1 MPEKEP
7 VQLPTGNVTFLFTD
21 IEGST
26 RLWEADRVGMAQVL
40 ARHDVLLRATIED
53 HGGQVF
59 KTVGDGF
66 CAAFDTADGAVSA
79 AVAIQ
84 GAVAAEDWRAP
95 AALRVR
101 CALHTGLAE
110 QRDRDYFGPTLNRLA
125 RLLAHAV
132 GGETLLTAATF
143 EIVRDFLPANLDVEE
158 RGELALKDL
167 ARPERIYRMADRQA
181 PARIAHAK
189 REIPSIAVLPF
200 LNLSGDEENEYFAD
214 GLTEELLNVL
224 AKSGSLK
231 VTSRTSAFSF
241 KGSNTD
247 LPTIGRKLSVK
258 TILEG
263 SVRKTANRVRIT
275 AQLVDVESDSHLWSE
290 TYDREFRDIF
300 ALQDEI
306 AGTVA
311 AKLAVS
317 LGISRQQERQAS
329 GTSNLVAY
337 DHFLRG
343 RTLQW
348 QRGRAVIQAH
358 EHFRVAATLDPNYA
372 DALAWMADS
381 CRLIGVYGIHQ
392 PLEML
397 PYAKAAA
404 TRALELAPEL
414 AEALATLAMVSLL
427 LDHDAVAASAQWRQA
442 IEIEPGNVRSRC
454 EYALWGLSAVA
465 GDHEEAMRQTA
476 SALKSDPLNV
486 WAWAMHASSVGI
498 AGHAEESLA
507 AAQHAMA
514 LAPRSFSAQWS
525 LLECLV
531 QTERYK
537 EALDR
542 QEEALEISVRHPWVL
557 ATIASAHAEVGGKRQ
572 AKLIYDELSMR
583 GQIEYV
589 QPSTLAGAAASAG
602 LDAEAIAWAEL
613 AVAQYDP
620 MFVASSVLPRWRALR
635 RLAQYDAVYAQLG
648 FGTRP
653 ENR

>member
-1 MPEKEP
+1 
-7 VQLPTGNVTFLFTD
+7 VTLPTGNVTFLFTD

-26 RLWEADRVGMAQVL
+26 RLWEADRAAMARVV
-40 ARHDVLLRATIED
+40 ARHDGLLRTTIER

-66 CAAFDTADGAVSA
+66 CAAFDTADGAVVA
-79 AVAIQ
+79 AAAIQ

-125 RLLAHAV
+125 RLLAHAK

-143 EIVRDFLPANLDVEE
+143 EIVRDFLPSDIDVEE
-158 RGELALKDL
+158 RGEQALKDL
-167 ARPERIYRMADRQA
+167 ARPEQIYRIVDRQSPAGPA
-181 PARIAHAK
+181 PAN

-200 LNLSGDEENEYFAD
+200 VNLSRDEENEHFAD

-224 AKSGSLK
+224 ARSGNLK

-241 KGSNTD
+241 KGRNVD
-247 LPTIGRKLSVK
+247 LPTIGRKLAVK

-275 AQLVDVESDSHLWSE
+275 AQLVDVESDSQLWSE
-290 TYDREFRDIF
+290 TYERELRDIF

-311 AKLAVS
+311 AKLEVS
-317 LGISRQQERQAS
+317 LGVSRERERQAS
-329 GTSNLVAY
+329 GTTNLAAY

-348 QRGRAVIQAH
+348 QRGRAVIQAY
-358 EHFRVAATLDPNYA
+358 EHFRLAATLDPHYA

-381 CRLIGVYGIHQ
+381 CRLIGLYGIHS

-404 TRALELAPEL
+404 TRALGLAPEL
-414 AEALATLAMVSLL
+414 AEGHATLAIVSLF
-427 LDHDAVAASAQWRQA
+427 LDRDVGTAFAHWHRA
-442 IEIEPGNVRSRC
+442 IAIEPGNVRARC
-454 EYALWGLSAVA
+454 EFALWGLSAVA
-465 GDHEEAMRQTA
+465 GNYEEGIRQTA
-476 SALKSDPLNV
+476 SALASDPLNV
-486 WAWAMHASSVGI
+486 WAWGMHATMVGI
-498 AGHAEESLA
+498 AGRSEESLA

-514 LAPRSFSAQWS
+514 LAPGSFSAQWS
-525 LLECLV
+525 FLESL
-531 QTERYK
+531 QQAGRYK
-537 EALDR
+537 EVLERKD
-542 QEEALEISVRHPWVL
+542 EALAISIRHPWVL
-557 ATIASAHAEVGGKRQ
+557 ETIACANAELGDKPQ
-572 AKLIYDELSMR
+572 ARRIYDELITR
-583 GQIEYV
+583 AEIEYV

-602 LDAEAIAWAEL
+602 LDAEAIRWAEL
-613 AVAQYDP
+613 AVVQYDP
-620 MFVASSVLPRWRALR
+620 MFVATSVLPRWRALR
-635 RLAQYDAVYAQLG
+635 RLPTYAAVYAKQG
-648 FGTRP
+648 FATSRG
-653 ENR
+653 NA